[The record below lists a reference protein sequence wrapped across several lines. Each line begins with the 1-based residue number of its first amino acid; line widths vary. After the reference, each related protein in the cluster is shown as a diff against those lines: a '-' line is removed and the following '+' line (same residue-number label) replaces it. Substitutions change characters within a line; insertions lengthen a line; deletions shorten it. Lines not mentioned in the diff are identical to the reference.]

1 MPELDEELKDKETEN
16 LQDIDNAGEAGKEDE
31 LLSDA
36 EIKRIADMNL
46 DDIIEDAT
54 SDSVSVEDLFGNGDS
69 AAEASQE
76 NADEPVQAASQP
88 EEKSDKAEAVQ
99 KQPDTTDAE
108 AEQTE
113 TAGTQTEKSESAEQ
127 AETQTQAEPGKEQ
140 EVAGSENQSD
150 KKKKDKKAKKA
161 KKDKK
166 GFFSAVRDIFFE
178 SVEEEPEEAA
188 GDELLSGEEVPE
200 NPKDENERVLK
211 EMYGADGEAKEL
223 KEKEAAP
230 KKGFFAKFK
239 YRFQE
244 YKKKAA
250 EEDKAEQEAEAAE
263 YEEKQQ
269 KKQEKAAKP
278 KKEKKAKKEKPKK
291 EKKPKEP
298 SKPGDILRIKT
309 KSIILF
315 VLLIAGIVV
324 LINILITSFHYS
336 FSLTRA
342 NKYLENDKYE
352 KAYDQLA
359 GMKLRDADE
368 DIYRQVGV
376 IMYVQRQYD
385 SYNTYMEMNRKTEA
399 LNALIKGMERYDTY
413 IDEAKFLGVG
423 DDVEAIK
430 KQIVT
435 ALQKSFSIS
444 ESEAE
449 TLVDLSKK
457 DFTQYYLKIEAYGEA

>member
-88 EEKSDKAEAVQ
+88 EEKSDKASAEQAEAVQ
-99 KQPDTTDAE
+99 KQPDTTAAE

-113 TAGTQTEKSESAEQ
+113 TAGTQTEKSEPAEQ

-140 EVAGSENQSD
+140 EAAGSENQSD

-269 KKQEKAAKP
+269 KKQEKAA
-278 KKEKKAKKEKPKK
+278 KPKK